1 MDSDLDQWIKAALL
15 EVERNLDLPTNS
27 LVDEVMLKPVDVK
40 PLQVRLKKN
49 FMATVPDY
57 RIRHSRF
64 ARMQKRIAE
73 QDILIGE
80 LISTL
85 TSALEGW
92 LIHPQKNGSF
102 RSHHLGKSQWP
113 NSLHIFAKIAPKLL
127 LHSLAHINSLTY
139 IHYTET
145 LIAPITR
152 AQNFP
157 LHYTLFTKTLK
168 YQCIRIWLRYL
179 DIWGT
184 RLLHQNLIIRCL
196 YTLHYFS

>member
-1 MDSDLDQWIKAALL
+1 MDSDQDQWIKAALL

-57 RIRHSRF
+57 RIWHSRF

-92 LIHPQKNGSF
+92 LIHPQKKKKKKTAP
-102 RSHHLGKSQWP
+102 LGATTLVKVNDQTVYTY
-113 NSLHIFAKIAPKLL
+113 LAKLRQNYCAI
-127 LHSLAHINSLTY
+127 LALTLT
-139 IHYTET
+139 H
-145 LIAPITR
+145 
-152 AQNFP
+152 
-157 LHYTLFTKTLK
+157 
-168 YQCIRIWLRYL
+168 
-179 DIWGT
+179 
-184 RLLHQNLIIRCL
+184 
-196 YTLHYFS
+196 

>member
-57 RIRHSRF
+57 RIRHSHF

-92 LIHPQKNGSF
+92 LIHSQRKGSF

-127 LHSLAHINSLTY
+127 LHSPAHINSLTY

-152 AQNFP
+152 
-157 LHYTLFTKTLK
+157 TTKLSLT
-168 YQCIRIWLRYL
+168 
-179 DIWGT
+179 
-184 RLLHQNLIIRCL
+184 L
-196 YTLHYFS
+196 YTLQKNLERSVY

>member
-1 MDSDLDQWIKAALL
+1 MDSDLDQWIKDALL
-15 EVERNLDLPTNS
+15 EGERNLDLPTNS

-49 FMATVPDY
+49 FMGTVPDY

-102 RSHHLGKSQWP
+102 RSHHLGKSQWL
-113 NSLHIFAKIAPKLL
+113 NSLHIFGKIAPKLL
-127 LHSLAHINSLTY
+127 RHSRAHINSLTY

-145 LIAPITR
+145 
-152 AQNFP
+152 F
-157 LHYTLFTKTLK
+157 YT
-168 YQCIRIWLRYL
+168 
-179 DIWGT
+179 
-184 RLLHQNLIIRCL
+184 L
-196 YTLHYFS
+196 YTLEKNLERSVY

>member
-1 MDSDLDQWIKAALL
+1 MDSDLDQWIKDALL
-15 EVERNLDLPTNS
+15 EGERNLDLPTNS
-27 LVDEVMLKPVDVK
+27 LVDEVMLKPEDVK

-49 FMATVPDY
+49 FMGTVPDY

-64 ARMQKRIAE
+64 ARMQQRIAE

-92 LIHPQKNGSF
+92 LIHPQKKNGSF

-113 NSLHIFAKIAPKLL
+113 NSLHIFGKIAPKLL
-127 LHSLAHINSLTY
+127 RHSRAHINSLTY

-145 LIAPITR
+145 
-152 AQNFP
+152 F
-157 LHYTLFTKTLK
+157 YT
-168 YQCIRIWLRYL
+168 
-179 DIWGT
+179 
-184 RLLHQNLIIRCL
+184 L
-196 YTLHYFS
+196 YTLEKNLEGSVY